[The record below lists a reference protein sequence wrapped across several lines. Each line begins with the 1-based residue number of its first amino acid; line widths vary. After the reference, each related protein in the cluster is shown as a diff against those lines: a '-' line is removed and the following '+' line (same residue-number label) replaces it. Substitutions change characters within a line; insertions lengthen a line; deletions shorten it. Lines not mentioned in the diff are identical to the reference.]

1 MPSPLNESAN
11 QPEALSDEIRKLSDE
26 FAKLNE
32 EEISRFSIA
41 KRYEDFGPP
50 NFFAMAS
57 IERRMKKIRDRI
69 YDVMSKLAEINPEHP
84 LVKDFLQQFK
94 DSLQQKKA
102 V

>member
-11 QPEALSDEIRKLSDE
+11 QPEALADEIGKLSDE
-26 FAKLNE
+26 YAELDKKHADHDLVA
-32 EEISRFSIA
+32 S
-41 KRYEDFGPP
+41 RYEDFGPS

-57 IERRMKKIRDRI
+57 IETRMQEIRDRI

-94 DSLQQKKA
+94 NSLQQKKA